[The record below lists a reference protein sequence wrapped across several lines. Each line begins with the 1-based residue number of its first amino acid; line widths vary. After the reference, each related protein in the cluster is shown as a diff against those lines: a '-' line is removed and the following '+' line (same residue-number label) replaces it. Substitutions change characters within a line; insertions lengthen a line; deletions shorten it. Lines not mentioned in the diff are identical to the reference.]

1 MKNETSNRQDHKE
14 DVDEVVQQN
23 LIRTFKT
30 ITKFQT
36 STEIEI
42 RVYQGSKEFGNQ
54 LIPCHQACD
63 IIQTTSTIRICTL
76 DCSEVNDFKLTE
88 DDIINWLLEGDVH
101 FIISHIHQGIVNV
114 NMNKLYKSI
123 MKLHKLYKSS
133 SSSSSAVRSS
143 SCSSSSFSKS

>member
-54 LIPCHQACD
+54 LTPFHQACD
-63 IIQTTSTIRICTL
+63 IDLNLRKLCTRTIL
-76 DCSEVNDFKLTE
+76 DR
-88 DDIINWLLEGDVH
+88 
-101 FIISHIHQGIVNV
+101 
-114 NMNKLYKSI
+114 YKQI
-123 MKLHKLYKSS
+123 YVCQL
-133 SSSSSAVRSS
+133 
-143 SCSSSSFSKS
+143 

>member
-1 MKNETSNRQDHKE
+1 MKNEISNRQDHKE

-23 LIRTFKT
+23 LIRTFKR

-42 RVYQGSKEFGNQ
+42 RVCQGSKEFVNQ
-54 LIPCHQACD
+54 MIPFHQACD

-88 DDIINWLLEGDVH
+88 DDIIIRLLEGDIH

-114 NMNKLYKSI
+114 NMNELYKSI
-123 MKLHKLYKSS
+123 MRLHDHSG
-133 SSSSSAVRSS
+133 
-143 SCSSSSFSKS
+143 FP